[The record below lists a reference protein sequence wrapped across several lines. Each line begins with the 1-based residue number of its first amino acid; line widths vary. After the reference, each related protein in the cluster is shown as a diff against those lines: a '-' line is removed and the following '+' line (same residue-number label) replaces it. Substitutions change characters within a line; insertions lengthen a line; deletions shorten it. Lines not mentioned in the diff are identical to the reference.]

1 LNRDQ
6 TAEMLLAVART
17 EFLCYGFEGTDVTRI
32 ARSSGVA
39 PNTFYRFFKDKTAA
53 FVAVYLNWAAEERCA
68 LEWLIRRPGSI
79 NDCVSDLIAIHSRH
93 PFFRRSLRRLA
104 HEDRLVGKAVADAR
118 LMTLR
123 VLRNWLGVA
132 CPDLAVLAADLI
144 QLEFL
149 AVAMAEGDVR
159 AMDMEDVALR
169 ERAAAIFMRW
179 RIRPALEQASE
190 ATPLRA

>member
-1 LNRDQ
+1 
-6 TAEMLLAVART
+6 
-17 EFLCYGFEGTDVTRI
+17 
-32 ARSSGVA
+32 
-39 PNTFYRFFKDKTAA
+39 
-53 FVAVYLNWAAEERCA
+53 
-68 LEWLIRRPGSI
+68 
-79 NDCVSDLIAIHSRH
+79 
-93 PFFRRSLRRLA
+93 
-104 HEDRLVGKAVADAR
+104 
-118 LMTLR
+118 MTLR
-123 VLRNWLGVA
+123 VLRNWLGAA

-179 RIRPALEQASE
+179 RVRPALEQASE